1 MTIDIETRERFIE
14 ARSQGQTLRKI
25 SEDLDISYN
34 TSCLWNKDYREQIAA
49 TRALYLEELNDKFY
63 LTTEARLQLF
73 GEQLESVKAELARR
87 NLSDMPTH
95 KLFEILIALHKALK
109 EEAIEPHFMTEE
121 EAEERKTDRL
131 ARVEL
136 EKALSIW

>member
-1 MTIDIETRERFIE
+1 MKTLIDFF
-14 ARSQGQTLRKI
+14 TLK
-25 SEDLDISYN
+25 DYN
-34 TSCLWNKDYREQIAA
+34 EEVEPRGDKLLYCHLYVYREQIAA

-73 GEQLESVKAELARR
+73 GGQLESVKAELARR

-121 EAEERKTDRL
+121 EAEERKTERL
-131 ARVEL
+131 ARQEL

>member
-73 GEQLESVKAELARR
+73 GGQLESVKAELAICLRISYLR
-87 NLSDMPTH
+87 FL
-95 KLFEILIALHKALK
+95 
-109 EEAIEPHFMTEE
+109 
-121 EAEERKTDRL
+121 
-131 ARVEL
+131 
-136 EKALSIW
+136 